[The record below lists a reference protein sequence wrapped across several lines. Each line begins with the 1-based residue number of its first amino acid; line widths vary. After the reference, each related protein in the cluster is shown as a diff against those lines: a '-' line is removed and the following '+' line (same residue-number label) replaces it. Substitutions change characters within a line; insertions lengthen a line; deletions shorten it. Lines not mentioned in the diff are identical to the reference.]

1 MIYFFCGS
9 YIKLYF
15 CHILLRSFPFCLK
28 KKIVLFDLFCVKG
41 IQSLITSYLSLESFC
56 FYNIFFLWLLSPNQT
71 RTTVTNTMAFCSLCC
86 VPHCCYIKC
95 CRLAGWRTGFTVW
108 ELCDSQNQ
116 SCYLKGTGFA
126 TSWFS
131 YGIVYINERLHLLAS
146 WTFFL
151 TLFSMLSNGFTQVFV
166 PFCM

>member
-56 FYNIFFLWLLSPNQT
+56 FYNIFFCDCFPQTKHVPQSPI
-71 RTTVTNTMAFCSLCC
+71 
-86 VPHCCYIKC
+86 PWH
-95 CRLAGWRTGFTVW
+95 
-108 ELCDSQNQ
+108 
-116 SCYLKGTGFA
+116 
-126 TSWFS
+126 
-131 YGIVYINERLHLLAS
+131 
-146 WTFFL
+146 
-151 TLFSMLSNGFTQVFV
+151 FV
-166 PFCM
+166 PCVVCLTVVISSAADLQVGGQGSQSESSVIPRINPAT